1 MLERKLSKLFD
12 FQRFERSASLQSV
25 IDEVEDKYAL
35 GQIVSLTDDD
45 LEAAAGGVCAP
56 EKLKKEPDHDGLGRL

>member
-1 MLERKLSKLFD
+1 MLERKLNTLFD

-45 LEAAAGGVCAP
+45 LEAAAGGLRGPVS
-56 EKLKKEPDHDGLGRL
+56 KKREPNSGGLGRL

>member
-1 MLERKLSKLFD
+1 MLERKLNTLFD

-35 GQIVSLTDDD
+35 GQIVSLMDED
-45 LEAAAGGVCAP
+45 LEQAAGGLRGP
-56 EKLKKEPDHDGLGRL
+56 ITTKKEPNSGGLGRL

>member
-12 FQRFERSASLQSV
+12 FQRFERNAALQSV
-25 IDEVEDKYAL
+25 IDEVSDKYAL
-35 GQIVSLTDDD
+35 GQIVSLKDDD
-45 LEAAAGGVCAP
+45 LALAAGGIGAP